1 MVTFFNKD
9 NNIGKKAKSLVFLEA
24 NMKSDVLFADGI
36 VLGKSAYVKVVEI
49 NKNIDSYEDIVIPT
63 EICDFVYNNVK
74 FDKNQ
79 KFVARSSASC
89 EDSVLFSASGQYD
102 SFMGIKSF
110 DKMIEAIKKIYFSF
124 ITKSVML
131 YSKINNVNIDKEY
144 MAILIQEQVPVEMT
158 GVIFSR
164 NPKNQ
169 KDECVIEIGYN
180 NGVSVVSGMSCD
192 KRVFVGVGDKTNDRV
207 VSRLIDAVCEIK
219 ELFNK
224 DVDVEWGF
232 ADNKL
237 FIFQARPIIF
247 NPKPR
252 ECKYSV
258 PISAISCKTICSSY
272 TIGKIK
278 TLEELSNFAILCNGN
293 LDVKHIP
300 VIVKAGGI
308 ILQNEV
314 LLSHLSNIC
323 REFDKPC
330 VCVSKDKFDD
340 DVYVIDSVEGKLFHL
355 NDLDHDTKITFLQ
368 QYIKNFGLKFKRY
381 KNIYAQM
388 NLINSYNNNQYERVF
403 FDQNNTEI
411 KCKLVELGFS
421 EKVLNQKLQTYDF
434 ADKALIDKNVGFRIN
449 CDEDNNR
456 IQMKQVKSLKNSF
469 RKEKE
474 TILVFASVI
483 DCVSFMDNLGMK
495 KTGEQE
501 RKINRFTNKERN
513 IIVNFIQWPKGE
525 EYFGIEARE
534 KKDIKLLCKDLNLND
549 NESSSIDGVNIFNKL
564 KLNLKEC
571 KFGGKDEK

>member
-1 MVTFFNKD
+1 MITFFNKD

-24 NMKSDVLFADGI
+24 NMKKDIWFADGI
-36 VLGKSAYVKVVEI
+36 VLGKSAYIKVVET
-49 NKNIDSYEDIVIPT
+49 NKNIDSYEDIIIPA

-79 KFVARSSASC
+79 KYVARSSASC

-102 SFMGIKSF
+102 SFIGIKSF

-124 ITKSVML
+124 IAKSVML
-131 YSKINNVNIDKEY
+131 YSKINNVNVDKEY
-144 MAILIQEQVPVEMT
+144 MAILIQEQVPVEMA

-180 NGVSVVSGMSCD
+180 NGVSVVSGTSCD
-192 KRVFVGVGDKTNDRV
+192 KRVFVRVGDKTNDRV
-207 VSRLIDAVCEIK
+207 ISRLLDAVCEIK

-224 DVDVEWGF
+224 DVDVEWGY

-252 ECKYSV
+252 ECKYLV
-258 PISAISCKTICSSY
+258 PTSAISCKTICSGY

-278 TLEELSNFAILCNGN
+278 TLEKLSNFAILCNKN
-293 LDVKHIP
+293 LDAKHIP
-300 VIVKAGGI
+300 VIAKAGGI
-308 ILQNEV
+308 ILQSEV

-330 VCVSKDKFDD
+330 VCIGNDNFDD
-340 DVYVIDSVEGKLFHL
+340 GVYVIDSVEGELFHL
-355 NDLDHDTKITFLQ
+355 NDLDHDTKIAFLQ

-381 KNIYAQM
+381 KNIYDQM
-388 NLINSYNNNQYERVF
+388 NLMNSYNNNQYERVF
-403 FDQNNTEI
+403 FDQNNIEI
-411 KCKLVELGFS
+411 KSKLAKLGFV
-421 EKVLNQKLQTYDF
+421 EKVLNQNLQTYDF
-434 ADKALIDKNVGFRIN
+434 EDKALIDKNVEFRIN
-449 CDEDNNR
+449 SDEDNNR
-456 IQMKQVKSLKNSF
+456 IQMKQVKSLKNGF

-474 TILVFASVI
+474 TILVFSRVI
-483 DCVSFMDNLGMK
+483 DCVSFMDNLGMI

-513 IIVNFIQWPKGE
+513 IVVNFIQWPKGE
-525 EYFGIEARE
+525 EYFGIEARR
-534 KKDIKLLCKDLNLND
+534 KIDIQLLCKDLNLNE

-564 KLNLKEC
+564 KLNLTEC